1 MNCVSHVTYVL
12 ILRPTFST
20 HNMCMTSCSCLL
32 LAITLQIVTDL
43 GFVYTAVVLHSDTMG
58 GEKKCIFFKKY
69 FVFFD
74 FHSYSAFQSNIKD
87 ICNRICDENKKINEI
102 QCQRCPPDIN

>member
-1 MNCVSHVTYVL
+1 MNCVSHVAYVL
-12 ILRPTFST
+12 ILRSTFST

-58 GEKKCIFFKKY
+58 VEKKCIFFKKH
-69 FVFFD
+69 FVFFSISIPILL
-74 FHSYSAFQSNIKD
+74 FSPTLRIFVIKYVMK
-87 ICNRICDENKKINEI
+87 IKK
-102 QCQRCPPDIN
+102 